1 MILAVLGDTVDID
14 DDNAD
19 DDNADDDDADDAD
32 ADDDT
37 DDDNADD
44 DADADDDDT
53 KQVNGGVVEVARA
66 ETDSQAKSPNH
77 ALWLDFVMIMIRLF
91 DNHDY

>member
-14 DDNAD
+14 HDNAD
-19 DDNADDDDADDAD
+19 DDN

-44 DADADDDDT
+44 DADADDNDT

-66 ETDSQAKSPNH
+66 ETDSQAEPPNH
-77 ALWLDFVMIMIRLF
+77 AL
-91 DNHDY
+91 